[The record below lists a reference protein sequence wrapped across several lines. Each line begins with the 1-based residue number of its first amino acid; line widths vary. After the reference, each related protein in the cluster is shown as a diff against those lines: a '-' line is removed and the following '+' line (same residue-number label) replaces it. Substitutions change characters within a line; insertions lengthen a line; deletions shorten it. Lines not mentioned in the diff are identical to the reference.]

1 MEEFFNNF
9 LIIKSIDTIKMQKLH
24 KLRLQNVLSMHKK
37 LVSFTK
43 GEKKKENVEANMD
56 YLYRVLSS
64 TISPPKGPET
74 NAMVLE
80 HYMKLQINQILDQI
94 EMCFSW
100 ITNPK
105 EMAKVADVIS
115 AISIHKLSLPMSYI
129 EKNKDKINKKSDE
142 QYEELEQ
149 QMSLKYDKYIHR
161 IKQKLRALYEPHMY
175 LQQQQ
180 K

>member
-1 MEEFFNNF
+1 
-9 LIIKSIDTIKMQKLH
+9 
-24 KLRLQNVLSMHKK
+24 
-37 LVSFTK
+37 
-43 GEKKKENVEANMD
+43 
-56 YLYRVLSS
+56 
-64 TISPPKGPET
+64 
-74 NAMVLE
+74 
-80 HYMKLQINQILDQI
+80 MKLQINQILDQI

-100 ITNPK
+100 ITDPK